1 MAKTKI
7 ASKGQVTIPKEVRD
21 RLGLRPGDELE
32 FVEEDGVFRLRKLLP
47 TAPFKKYRG
56 YLAGLADRRPDDLV
70 RDMRGNDHGG
80 GHKHPLGHSRP
91 RRAPRRLLRTGPN
104 RRP

>member
-7 ASKGQVTIPKEVRD
+7 TSKGQVTIPKEVRD

-47 TAPFKKYRG
+47 TAPFKQYRG
-56 YLAGLADRRPDDLV
+56 YLVGLADRDPDDLV
-70 RDMRGNDHGG
+70 QDMRG
-80 GHKHPLGHSRP
+80 K
-91 RRAPRRLLRTGPN
+91 
-104 RRP
+104 

>member
-7 ASKGQVTIPKEVRD
+7 TSKGQVTIPKEVRD

-32 FVEEDGVFRLRKLLP
+32 FVEEDGVFQLRKRLT

-56 YLAGLADRRPDDLV
+56 YLADLVDRDPDDLIQ
-70 RDMRGNDHGG
+70 DMRGE
-80 GHKHPLGHSRP
+80 
-91 RRAPRRLLRTGPN
+91 
-104 RRP
+104 